1 MLRVDDVVPLYEL
14 REDDAVAP
22 LLRVAPVVLT
32 ALREEAVDADVE
44 EERVAPTLRLP
55 NVAALRDDDDVLLD
69 TLRSEEVTAA
79 LRPDDA
85 VALLPEATLLREE
98 ALVAL
103 NSRALVI
110 PVREVKE
117 RSALALAKSERPL
130 LLRIELIL
138 TLGSLA

>member
-14 REDDAVAP
+14 REDDGVAP
-22 LLRVAPVVLT
+22 LLRVEPVVLT
-32 ALREEAVDADVE
+32 APREEAVDADVE
-44 EERVAPTLRLP
+44 AERVAPTLRLP
-55 NVAALRDDDDVLLD
+55 NVVALRDDDDVLLD
-69 TLRSEEVTAA
+69 TLRSEEVTAV